1 MEKTY
6 EKAEELITNIKS
18 YINLRIDGLKLEI
31 AEKTAEIVT
40 NLIVS
45 SVVFIVFLLFIIFA
59 SIALAYG
66 LGEWL
71 EKTWL
76 GFLIV
81 SCGYMF
87 IGIITLL
94 LKDKLIKFPLMN
106 GLIKQFYKNEEA
118 D

>member
-45 SVVFIVFLLFIIFA
+45 SVVFIVFLLFIVFA
-59 SIALAYG
+59 SIALAFG
-66 LGEWL
+66 
-71 EKTWL
+71 
-76 GFLIV
+76 
-81 SCGYMF
+81 
-87 IGIITLL
+87 
-94 LKDKLIKFPLMN
+94 
-106 GLIKQFYKNEEA
+106 
-118 D
+118 

>member
-45 SVVFIVFLLFIIFA
+45 SVVFIVFLLFIVFA
-59 SIALAYG
+59 SIALAFG

-71 EKTWL
+71 ENHGWA
-76 GFLIV
+76 F
-81 SCGYMF
+81 
-87 IGIITLL
+87 
-94 LKDKLIKFPLMN
+94 
-106 GLIKQFYKNEEA
+106 
-118 D
+118 

>member
-18 YINLRIDGLKLEI
+18 YINGLKLEI

-45 SVVFIVFLLFIIFA
+45 SVVFIVFLLFIVFA
-59 SIALAYG
+59 SIALAFG

-71 EKTWL
+71 EKPWL

>member
-59 SIALAYG
+59 SIALAFG
-66 LGEWL
+66 LGEWF
-71 EKTWL
+71 EKPWL